1 LGLRLYVSTSKRRKY
16 FPHPSNSSFA
26 RSHTAAQFGPHN
38 AIWNWRLRP
47 EGHDI
52 DANDFEVR
60 AERLVGD
67 ASHVLYAF
75 SIRAGERL
83 LLEGRSVALSAGSLT
98 PTRHCGAA
106 AALSKPHLPVR

>member
-1 LGLRLYVSTSKRRKY
+1 MPRNTVRITQPGIDGCVR
-16 FPHPSNSSFA
+16 
-26 RSHTAAQFGPHN
+26 Q
-38 AIWNWRLRP
+38 
-47 EGHDI
+47 GHDI

-83 LLEGRSVALSAGSLT
+83 LLEGRSASHSAL
-98 PTRHCGAA
+98 AA
-106 AALSKPHLPVR
+106 